1 MEGSDTVPGL
11 AIGSIDSSPT
21 VVEVEGSSDS
31 PPTALK
37 VEDSSDN
44 PSTKVEDSSGS
55 PPAYTFHDLEPTPG
69 AVVQDSCDDPP
80 DYTYASPVPVEMK
93 NSSGSPPA
101 YQALIIGNDAG
112 PPPYMCTDHP
122 QINIDVSSD
131 RPPAYIPYVDQ
142 ALNNGHAATIC
153 APAPVETRSS
163 RKYRC
168 YLSIVLVLMCLSV
181 LMMNPV
187 AFMLAVGALVHV
199 LQYNHTVNTVALN
212 LGLVHMEW
220 ELYIASCCRRCCSIF
235 VVQKFYNKMIP
246 SKYKLHRN

>member
-11 AIGSIDSSPT
+11 CSIDSSPT
-21 VVEVEGSSDS
+21 VVEVEDSSDS
-31 PPTALK
+31 PPTK
-37 VEDSSDN
+37 VEDSSGS
-44 PSTKVEDSSGS
+44 PPTKVEDSSGS
-55 PPAYTFHDLEPTPG
+55 PPAYTFHDLQPTPG

-80 DYTYASPVPVEMK
+80 EYSYASPIPVDME

-112 PPPYMCTDHP
+112 PPLYTYTEHP
-122 QINIDVSSD
+122 QININVSSD

-142 ALNNGHAATIC
+142 ALNNGHASTIC
-153 APAPVETRSS
+153 APTPVETRLS

-168 YLSIVLVLMCLSV
+168 YLSMVLVLMCLSV

-199 LQYNHTVNTVALN
+199 LQYNHKVNTVALN
-212 LGLVHMEW
+212 TWSGNCILL
-220 ELYIASCCRRCCSIF
+220 A
-235 VVQKFYNKMIP
+235 VVGGVVMP
-246 SKYKLHRN
+246 

>member
-11 AIGSIDSSPT
+11 CSIDSSPT

-37 VEDSSDN
+37 VEDSSGS
-44 PSTKVEDSSGS
+44 PPTKVEDSSGS
-55 PPAYTFHDLEPTPG
+55 PPAYTFHDLQPTPG

-80 DYTYASPVPVEMK
+80 EYSYASPIPVDME

-112 PPPYMCTDHP
+112 PPLYTYTEHP
-122 QINIDVSSD
+122 QININVSSD

-142 ALNNGHAATIC
+142 ALNNGHASTIC
-153 APAPVETRSS
+153 APTPVETRLS

-168 YLSIVLVLMCLSV
+168 YLSMVLVLMCLSV

-199 LQYNHTVNTVALN
+199 LQYNHKVNTVALN
-212 LGLVHMEW
+212 TWSGNCILL
-220 ELYIASCCRRCCSIF
+220 A
-235 VVQKFYNKMIP
+235 VVGGVVV
-246 SKYKLHRN
+246 SLLSRNFTTK